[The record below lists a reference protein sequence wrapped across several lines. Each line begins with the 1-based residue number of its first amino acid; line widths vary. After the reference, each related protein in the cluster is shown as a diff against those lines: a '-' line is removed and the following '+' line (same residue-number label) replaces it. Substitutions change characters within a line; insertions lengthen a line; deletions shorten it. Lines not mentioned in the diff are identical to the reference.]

1 LGLRYVGLL
10 HCHYGERGGLHAL
23 GWRRAALALRLPQ
36 SFHLCFY
43 NLLLRTAS
51 SLGALGISL
60 VEEKA
65 RRKTRSWIDG
75 TGFPVRLLVGHLHS
89 NLGMLQLLMIDFKKK
104 NLI

>member
-1 LGLRYVGLL
+1 MFQCLLSWALCIDYSFHFYRPLLGLRYVGLL

-51 SLGALGISL
+51 PLGALGISL

-65 RRKTRSWIDG
+65 RR
-75 TGFPVRLLVGHLHS
+75 
-89 NLGMLQLLMIDFKKK
+89 
-104 NLI
+104 